1 MFEYND
7 ENLKGWLQN
16 AIHAALEAGEIISA
30 ALQKQR
36 FTESKENPA
45 DLVTA
50 TDKAVEEFLFNHFK
64 KCYPEH
70 KFVGEETSAMTG
82 STVGQLDD
90 VPTWIIDP
98 VDGTTNFVHGF
109 PFFCVAIG
117 LAVNKTATIG
127 VVYNPKLRE
136 LFYAS
141 KGHGAFMVT
150 DPIKVKVGDGVKLTG
165 APLPLPD
172 TLSHALI
179 ATEYGSSKVP
189 SVLDPKIEIIR
200 KIITNPVAGRGIRS
214 IGTAEMHMCLI
225 AQGAIDI
232 YYEAGTH
239 AWDVC
244 AGAVII
250 QESGGQVFNWM
261 SDQPFDILE
270 RTIIAV
276 RGDGTVRHE
285 KAPLIKELES
295 LMIYIEYPRD

>member
-1 MFEYND
+1 MFEFSD
-7 ENLKGWLQN
+7 KQLEEWLQN
-16 AIHAALEAGEIISA
+16 AIDA
-30 ALQKQR
+30 ALQAGDMIRNALQNQR

-64 KCYPEH
+64 KCYPDH
-70 KFVGEETSAMTG
+70 QFVGEETSSMTG
-82 STVGQLDD
+82 STVGQLAD

-117 LAVNKTATIG
+117 LAINKTASIG

-136 LFYAS
+136 LFYAW
-141 KGHGAFMVT
+141 KGHGAYMVC
-150 DPIKVKVGDGVKLTG
+150 DPTQVKVGDGVKLNG
-165 APLPLPD
+165 APLPLPEK
-172 TLSHALI
+172 LSHALI
-179 ATEYGSSKVP
+179 ATEYGSSKEP

-225 AQGAIDI
+225 AQGAMDV

-261 SDQPFDILE
+261 SDEPFDILE

-276 RGDGTVRHE
+276 RGDGSVRHG

-295 LMIYIEYPRD
+295 LMTYIEYPRD